1 MKNIDSIRGFIFCII
16 FIISIDLVAQRRISE
31 ESRVFTA
38 TKSSVFTVY
47 GDKGHGS
54 GFLIDESGLVLTNHH
69 VVSESNHIRVQVNDS
84 IKVDAKILASD
95 PQKDISVL
103 VVHPDVISGIRPLKL
118 TSASDTMVFVGEK
131 VIAIGS
137 PLNQVR
143 IMTAGIVSKVEPNVV
158 ISDVNIN
165 PGNSGGPLINMNQDV
180 IGINTFGDFSNRGPG
195 ISGSLLITEA
205 ENIIEK
211 SKQLVGN
218 IAYPSKEFL
227 PVMPSDIFPL
237 EGLKSAALVDK
248 FYDKPY
254 LLNNYSQIDHF
265 NVRVSTPPYD
275 YYRAK
280 RLEMRLA
287 DKRKA
292 RETNAGSI
300 VQQGSYDRF
309 GDLKEWAAHT
319 GEYSPVVTIEVEPK
333 IGQTSASQ
341 VGNLAGAFLAGMA
354 GTYYRG
360 VYTYE
365 FKGDLS
371 DFILRKNGKVVT
383 DIQRSVIIQPLVF
396 SSSTWDGTYRAED
409 MAQVGTF
416 QYPISIFTPENGVFP
431 SISLEIHDLKSPNN
445 PIHVTMPEE
454 SIKKVWSDF
463 STYTGDYSYVQL
475 FEDKAHSSMSE
486 SEKMALVFVLLGAIT
501 IILLT
506 SSM

>member
-1 MKNIDSIRGFIFCII
+1 
-16 FIISIDLVAQRRISE
+16 
-31 ESRVFTA
+31 
-38 TKSSVFTVY
+38 
-47 GDKGHGS
+47 
-54 GFLIDESGLVLTNHH
+54 
-69 VVSESNHIRVQVNDS
+69 
-84 IKVDAKILASD
+84 
-95 PQKDISVL
+95 
-103 VVHPDVISGIRPLKL
+103 
-118 TSASDTMVFVGEK
+118 
-131 VIAIGS
+131 
-137 PLNQVR
+137 
-143 IMTAGIVSKVEPNVV
+143 
-158 ISDVNIN
+158 
-165 PGNSGGPLINMNQDV
+165 
-180 IGINTFGDFSNRGPG
+180 
-195 ISGSLLITEA
+195 
-205 ENIIEK
+205 
-211 SKQLVGN
+211 
-218 IAYPSKEFL
+218 
-227 PVMPSDIFPL
+227 
-237 EGLKSAALVDK
+237 
-248 FYDKPY
+248 
-254 LLNNYSQIDHF
+254 
-265 NVRVSTPPYD
+265 
-275 YYRAK
+275 
-280 RLEMRLA
+280 
-287 DKRKA
+287 
-292 RETNAGSI
+292 
-300 VQQGSYDRF
+300 
-309 GDLKEWAAHT
+309 
-319 GEYSPVVTIEVEPK
+319 
-333 IGQTSASQ
+333 
-341 VGNLAGAFLAGMA
+341 MA